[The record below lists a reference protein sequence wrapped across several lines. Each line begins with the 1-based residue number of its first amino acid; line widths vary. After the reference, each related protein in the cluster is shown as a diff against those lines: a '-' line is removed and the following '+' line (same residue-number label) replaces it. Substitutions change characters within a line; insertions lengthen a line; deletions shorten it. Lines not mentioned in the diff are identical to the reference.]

1 MTPLRVGLVGFG
13 LAGRVFHG
21 PLLDADPRFRI
32 AAIVTGDPGR
42 RSQAERLHPDATVV
56 GDADAMLGMRLD
68 LVVVASP
75 PATHVPLAQ
84 RCLDAGL
91 PVVVDKP
98 FCPTA
103 AQAEELCERA
113 DRLGLMLT
121 VFQNRRWDSDFLTLQ
136 RLVESGALGDVRRF
150 ESRFER
156 WKPADTKAWRVA
168 DPAEAGGVVYDLG
181 THLVDQAIHLFGP
194 VVDMH
199 GELTSHG
206 GTAAPDD
213 GFLSL
218 LHAHGVRSHLF
229 ASSVVGQVGP
239 RFRVLGSESAFTS
252 WGLDVQET
260 QLADGLRPGDAGYG
274 VAAPD
279 RWPTVGLDGATRRV
293 EPSTGRYDAFY
304 DGVARAVLE
313 GAAPPV
319 DPRDAVATIAV
330 IEEAHRRFRS

>member
-42 RSQAERLHPDATVV
+42 RSQAETLHPDATVV
-56 GDADAMLGMRLD
+56 GDADAMLGIGLD

-213 GFLSL
+213 GFLPAACPRRAVAPVRQL
-218 LHAHGVRSHLF
+218 GRGTGRATLPRARLGVGVHQLGARRTGDAVGGRSP
-229 ASSVVGQVGP
+229 A
-239 RFRVLGSESAFTS
+239 RRRRVRR
-252 WGLDVQET
+252 D
-260 QLADGLRPGDAGYG
+260 RPG
-274 VAAPD
+274 P
-279 RWPTVGLDGATRRV
+279 L
-293 EPSTGRYDAFY
+293 
-304 DGVARAVLE
+304 
-313 GAAPPV
+313 
-319 DPRDAVATIAV
+319 
-330 IEEAHRRFRS
+330 AHRRARRRDEKGRAVDGPLRRLLRRRRAGRAGGGCPTGRPA